1 MHTDPHADARN
12 IGYVI
17 GRIIGIP
24 LAIVFVPII
33 FTVVL
38 FKTLLTKEF

>member
-1 MHTDPHADARN
+1 MHNDPHADARN

-24 LAIVFVPII
+24 LAIVFVPLVFIVI
-33 FTVVL
+33 A
-38 FKTLLTKEF
+38 FKTLLIKE

>member
-1 MHTDPHADARN
+1 MHIDPHADARN

-17 GRIIGIP
+17 GRIIGVP
-24 LAIVFVPII
+24 LAIVVVPFI
-33 FTVVL
+33 FIFIL